1 MNELI
6 TVSENGELTT
16 TSVKLAE
23 RFGRTPSSVNRTI
36 RNILKD
42 LSEDELRLCNIAQ
55 SYYLQNIP
63 NKAKKKINFFEFNEE
78 MAIVI
83 TGRLTGSK
91 AVVAQMKLAA
101 EFIAMRDYIR
111 AQESAQVQLTHDDRR
126 MLAITKINP
135 NTLKAITGERNN
147 RKVKVSYDALVEYG
161 LFGVSSSFV
170 EKRTY
175 FVKPLGYEFI
185 SGFTHN
191 TPNFTPEKH
200 EELTRIIE
208 QFMITQSRGQT
219 DVFIQ

>member
-1 MNELI
+1 MNELVTKNQAGEFII
-6 TVSENGELTT
+6 TSLRI
-16 TSVKLAE
+16 AE
-23 RFGRTPSSVNRTI
+23 IFDKEHYNVLRLI
-36 RNILKD
+36 RKYLKD
-42 LSEDELRLCNIAQ
+42 VKENCIENKAVRIEATVYIDKNGDKKPMFELSEQEAL
-55 SYYLQNIP
+55 
-63 NKAKKKINFFEFNEE
+63 
-78 MAIVI
+78 IV
-83 TGRLTGSK
+83 TGRFAGSK
-91 AVVAQMKLAA
+91 AIAHQRKIAAQFL
-101 EFIAMRDYIR
+101 AMRDYIR
-111 AQESAQVQLTHDDRR
+111 AQESAKGQLTHDDRR

-161 LFGVSSSFV
+161 LFGVNSSFV

-191 TPNFTPEKH
+191 TPHFTPEKH
-200 EELTRIIE
+200 AELTRIIE

>member
-1 MNELI
+1 
-6 TVSENGELTT
+6 
-16 TSVKLAE
+16 
-23 RFGRTPSSVNRTI
+23 
-36 RNILKD
+36 
-42 LSEDELRLCNIAQ
+42 
-55 SYYLQNIP
+55 
-63 NKAKKKINFFEFNEE
+63 

-161 LFGVSSSFV
+161 LFGVNSSFV

-200 EELTRIIE
+200 KELTRIIE